1 MAAQEVV
8 IKDIFEGA
16 DKIEL
21 LGKLPSML
29 WAYIER
35 ARSAV
40 EHVDDPDLYA
50 QSLKDT
56 GNMLGVL
63 GAAALHLGNDQLK
76 TCIEGHAKIWELSAG
91 GEMPH
96 EEFKTT
102 LVSELAALEKVAGP
116 KPANPSE
123 GFVDRKFFE
132 KEMEKADDVKK
143 GRSADLIVSVELLDE
158 IRGYLTSEVIT
169 EGISSIM
176 VIDDAGTLIVNVGE
190 KIDLDAVSLA
200 AVAAANFAAT
210 EKIARLIGES
220 DFALLYY
227 KGQSESF
234 HFTRVGKG
242 YIIVTIFT
250 NSMTLGLLRL
260 KIAKAAQVLKNK
272 LPKGGGA

>member
-8 IKDIFEGA
+8 IKDMFKGA

-21 LGKLPSML
+21 LGKIPSML

-35 ARSAV
+35 ARSAA
-40 EHVDDPDLYA
+40 EHVDDPDHYA
-50 QSLKDT
+50 QSLQDT
-56 GNMLGVL
+56 DKMLGVL
-63 GAAALHLGNDQLK
+63 AALHLGNDQLK
-76 TCIEGHAKIWELSAG
+76 TCIDGHAKIWELSAG
-91 GEMPH
+91 GEMSA
-96 EEFKTT
+96 EDFKAS
-102 LVSELAALEKVAGP
+102 LIAELPALERMAGP
-116 KPANPSE
+116 RPVSSGE
-123 GFVDRKFFE
+123 GFIDQRFFE
-132 KEMEKADDVKK
+132 KEMEKVDNIKK

-158 IRGYLTSEVIT
+158 IRDYLLQETLT

-190 KIDLDAVSLA
+190 KIELDVVSLA

-210 EKIARLIGES
+210 EKIARLIGER
-220 DFALLYY
+220 DFVLLYY
-227 KGQSESF
+227 KGHSESF
-234 HFTRVGKG
+234 HFTRLGQG

-272 LPKGGGA
+272 LPKGVA

>member
-8 IKDIFEGA
+8 IKDMFKGA

-21 LGKLPSML
+21 LGKIPSML

-35 ARSAV
+35 ARSAA
-40 EHVDDPDLYA
+40 EHVDDPDHYA
-50 QSLKDT
+50 QSLQDT
-56 GNMLGVL
+56 DKMLVVL

-76 TCIEGHAKIWELSAG
+76 TCIDGHAKIWELSAG
-91 GEMPH
+91 GEMSA
-96 EEFKTT
+96 EDFKAS
-102 LVSELAALEKVAGP
+102 LIAELPALERMAGP
-116 KPANPSE
+116 RPVSSGE
-123 GFVDRKFFE
+123 GFIDQRFFE
-132 KEMEKADDVKK
+132 KEMEKADNIKK

-158 IRGYLTSEVIT
+158 IRNYLLQETLT

-190 KIDLDAVSLA
+190 KIELDVVSLA

-210 EKIARLIGES
+210 EKIARLIGER
-220 DFALLYY
+220 DFVLLYY
-227 KGQSESF
+227 KGHSESF
-234 HFTRVGKG
+234 HFTRLGQG

-272 LPKGGGA
+272 LPKGVA